1 MGGSIMKRCLIRAGI
16 LTAALTLSAC
26 ADLDPT
32 TQRTMTGA
40 AGGAAGGALIGA
52 MAGNAGL
59 GAAIGAGVGGAG
71 GFAWDR
77 HQQSRERAFNQGVA
91 AGRAA
96 PADRRRTPPCGRG
109 GLKPIAS
116 PGRA

>member
-1 MGGSIMKRCLIRAGI
+1 MQRL
-16 LTAALTLSAC
+16 LTTGLLAAALGLSAC
-26 ADLDPT
+26 ADLSPT

-59 GAAIGAGVGGAG
+59 GAAIGAGVGAAG

-77 HQQSRERAFNQGVA
+77 HQQSRERSFQQGVA
-91 AGRAA
+91 AGRA
-96 PADRRRTPPCGRG
+96 
-109 GLKPIAS
+109 S
-116 PGRA
+116 PQ